1 VNSKDRQADLSTSL
15 VALMLASI
23 AAVAVWQAQTFS
35 TFGSIF
41 PIVIGVT
48 LFFTSLGVFVR
59 ALKYGATV
67 KEQRSASGMRNSLTL
82 IAILI
87 AWAATLEWIGFLV
100 TSWFAFVALAL
111 LADGNK
117 PTLRRTVIYCVV
129 GCVVIGGVYLLFQH
143 LLKVRLP

>member
-15 VALMLASI
+15 VALTLAGI
-23 AAVAVWQAQTFS
+23 AAVAVWQAREFS

-41 PIVIGVT
+41 PIVIGIT
-48 LFFTSLGVFVR
+48 LFFSSLGVFVR
-59 ALKYGATV
+59 ALKYGAPA
-67 KEQRSASGMRNSLTL
+67 KEQRSASGIRNSLTL

-100 TSWFAFVALAL
+100 TSWFAFVGLAL
-111 LADGNK
+111 LANGDK
-117 PTLRRTVIYCVV
+117 PTLRRTIVYCVV

-143 LLKVRLP
+143 LLNVRLP